1 MNINI
6 TKLSSKGQVV
16 IPREMR
22 QGFKEGEKLIIIQE
36 NDSILLRRANSLRET
51 FKEDLEFEKRTREAQ
66 ESIDRGEGT
75 EMEFDDFINE
85 MKKW

>member
-1 MNINI
+1 MNIS
-6 TKLSSKGQVV
+6 TTRLSSKGQIV

-36 NDSILLRRANSLRET
+36 NNSIILRRADSLRGA

-66 ESIDRGEGT
+66 ESIDRGEGISMDSDEFLK
-75 EMEFDDFINE
+75 EME
-85 MKKW
+85 KW